1 MRLDDE
7 QFKKHNLFIHWFK
20 QKIGYRTLYKACG
33 RYAYLSKTFLDT
45 TRQIVVVVRDKNVN
59 KIKVTQFL
67 GGTENP
73 RVPGSIP
80 GLATSKH

>member
-20 QKIGYRTLYKACG
+20 QKIGY
-33 RYAYLSKTFLDT
+33 AYLRKTFLDT

-67 GGTENP
+67 SGTENP
-73 RVPGSIP
+73 RVAGSIP

>member
-1 MRLDDE
+1 
-7 QFKKHNLFIHWFK
+7 
-20 QKIGYRTLYKACG
+20 
-33 RYAYLSKTFLDT
+33 LSKTFLDT

-59 KIKVTQFL
+59 KIKVKEFL

-80 GLATSKH
+80 GLATISSIYSRSRSG